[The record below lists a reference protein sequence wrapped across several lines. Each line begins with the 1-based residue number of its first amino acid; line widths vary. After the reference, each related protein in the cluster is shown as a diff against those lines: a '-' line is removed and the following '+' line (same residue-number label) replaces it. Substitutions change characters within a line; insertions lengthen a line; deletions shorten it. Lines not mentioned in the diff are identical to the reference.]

1 MPHRK
6 AHIDQARS
14 NALFLSTLDPRTTQH
29 PDWAITI
36 AFYTAV
42 HLVDACLDGHSI
54 HPNSHTERRDAVAM
68 HLGLIRAHYVAL
80 YSESRRTS
88 TKLWNCASYRIG
100 RRALCGHLAS
110 VTAVDDMMLTSAIR
124 Y

>member
-80 YSESRRTS
+80 YSESRRTR
-88 TKLWNCASYRIG
+88 Y
-100 RRALCGHLAS
+100 LCQNVTNVQAQLQLQGHY
-110 VTAVDDMMLTSAIR
+110 VPVRDDLCSDLGILPL
-124 Y
+124 